1 MPFLNMS
8 GLGQF
13 IVRYLKQTLAHVQR
27 FPANF
32 TTRSALFLGVS
43 AFSNP
48 DNSISV
54 ITMVQETANDMS
66 TWSDQVETERET
78 LTEQF
83 VGLAKEVCGR

>member
-1 MPFLNMS
+1 MFLT
-8 GLGQF
+8 GYQTDFGG
-13 IVRYLKQTLAHVQR
+13 YLTHFCTHTHSKETEDLSAKPL
-27 FPANF
+27 FP
-32 TTRSALFLGVS
+32 GVS

-66 TWSDQVETERET
+66 TWSDQVESERET

>member
-1 MPFLNMS
+1 MNLPHVEGDMYWKVME
-8 GLGQF
+8 GQQS
-13 IVRYLKQTLAHVQR
+13 YHNAPQLLKKEVKPL
-27 FPANF
+27 FP
-32 TTRSALFLGVS
+32 GVS

-66 TWSDQVETERET
+66 TWSDQVESERET